1 MTRIFTDGAEMGDI
15 LFFDLSASVYATTN
29 SPVPQYSTW
38 CYGSSNNSTGR
49 KFFTALDELYFR
61 GRFRLNSGNS
71 SYTRM
76 PSFYSDNTEIDW
88 VGVDNANHIS
98 ANSSAGLLLASTDTP
113 LSNGRWYLIEC
124 YLKIGDNPNGRF
136 VIYVDGTKHVD
147 FTGDTKPGANATV
160 NNIHIGNAGGN
171 DIAYDD
177 LALNNTS
184 GLMDNSWCGDGI
196 VVKITPSGSG
206 TVNNWSNSGSVSGS
220 ANYLYVDEYPSD
232 TTTYTYCSASST
244 GVKDKYAMSNLGGG
258 IGSITRIFSE
268 ARIKKEVADSTTI
281 KLGYLPNGGTDTM
294 SGSVALYTTY
304 AQAIGTSASANPVTG
319 LAWTVADVNALEYVI
334 EMS

>member
-1 MTRIFTDGAEMGDI
+1 VGVVGT
-15 LFFDLSASVYATTN
+15 SVG
-29 SPVPQYSTW
+29 VII
-38 CYGSSNNSTGR
+38 
-49 KFFTALDELYFR
+49 
-61 GRFRLNSGNS
+61 LNSWCLLEV
-71 SYTRM
+71 Y
-76 PSFYSDNTEIDW
+76 FKEA
-88 VGVDNANHIS
+88 NA
-98 ANSSAGLLLASTDTP
+98 
-113 LSNGRWYLIEC
+113 
-124 YLKIGDNPNGRF
+124 PNGRF
-136 VIYVDGTKHVD
+136 VLSVDGNIVID
-147 FTGDTKPGANATV
+147 YTGDTQPAADTTFDNVYFRSAST
-160 NNIHIGNAGGN
+160 N
-171 DIAYDD
+171 DSFDIDD

>member
-1 MTRIFTDGAEMGDI
+1 MTRIFTDGAEMQDTIFWSGFYQNVVTI
-15 LFFDLSASVYATTN
+15 GNTTPFASSY
-29 SPVPQYSTW
+29 YYH
-38 CYGSSNNSTGR
+38 YGWDMGSWKN
-49 KFFTALDELYFR
+49 FTAISECYARVRLRVKTHSLDHAFIS
-61 GRFRLNSGNS
+61 FRLS
-71 SYTRM
+71 STTVAYIAEDALNRWTAKV
-76 PSFYSDNTEIDW
+76 TT
-88 VGVDNANHIS
+88 VGVVGTSVGVAILNSWCLLEVYFKEANA
-98 ANSSAGLLLASTDTP
+98 
-113 LSNGRWYLIEC
+113 
-124 YLKIGDNPNGRF
+124 PNGRF
-136 VIYVDGTKHVD
+136 VLSVDGNIVID
-147 FTGDTKPGANATV
+147 YTGDTQPAADTTFDNVYFRSAST
-160 NNIHIGNAGGN
+160 N
-171 DIAYDD
+171 DSFDIDD